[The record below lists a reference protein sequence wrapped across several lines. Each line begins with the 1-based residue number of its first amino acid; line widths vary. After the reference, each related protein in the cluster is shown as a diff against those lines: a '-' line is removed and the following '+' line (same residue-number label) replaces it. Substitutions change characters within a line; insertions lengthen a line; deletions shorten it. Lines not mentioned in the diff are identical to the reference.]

1 LAKPERSSW
10 NLSPDVKPKSYVP
23 MKMKWFSADVYNIL
37 HIHKKD
43 GKKMAYLYIKKHAV
57 RNEMDAELESEQ
69 KFKVTVQPD
78 KMPLLN
84 NVNVGDNISI
94 LIYLNSKS
102 VEDKNGNEHILHS
115 TQLCALKKIEP

>member
-1 LAKPERSSW
+1 
-10 NLSPDVKPKSYVP
+10 
-23 MKMKWFSADVYNIL
+23 MKMKWFSAVVYNIL

-43 GKKMAYLYIKKHAV
+43 GKEMAYMYIIKQAV
-57 RNEMDAELESEQ
+57 YNEMEAELEPEQ

-78 KMPLLN
+78 KMSLLT
-84 NVNVGDNISI
+84 NVDVGDHISI

-115 TQLCALKKIEP
+115 TQLCALKKIKP